1 MIKTPFLLVLA
12 ALIAVAPCAP
22 AAALSLYVIDGS
34 ANSVFTANLDGSGLS
49 TVTTFAPFS
58 VPFGLTAS
66 GSTLYWSM
74 QANPQIQ
81 SYDLSTGT
89 TTAPL
94 ITADNPYGITAT
106 SSNLY
111 WVDANDDSLFR
122 SGLDGSNKTTLIT
135 QTGLPSGDFITNP
148 SGIAVTDSAIYW
160 SDVSAHE
167 ILKSNLDGTGVQ
179 LLVSDSSVTAVNLAL
194 TATNIYWTD
203 QSGAIKRS
211 NLDGTNVVDVI
222 SGLTFP
228 AGIALTDSLIYWSDS
243 GAGTVQSIGINT
255 VNASASAATTVI
267 ASGSGLQSP
276 AGLVIATAVP
286 EPATIVLA
294 SVGIGFVLFC
304 ASRRRRV

>member
-1 MIKTPFLLVLA
+1 MIKTPILLGLA
-12 ALIAVAPCAP
+12 ALLAAAPCAP

-49 TVTTFAPFS
+49 TVTTFGQFS

-81 SYDLSTGT
+81 SYNLSTGT
-89 TTAPL
+89 LTAPL
-94 ITADNPYGITAT
+94 ISADNPYGITAT
-106 SSNLY
+106 NSALY

-122 SGLDGSNKTTLIT
+122 SGLDGSNKLALVT
-135 QTGLPSGDFITNP
+135 QANLPTGDHIDNP

-167 ILKSNLDGTGVQ
+167 ILKANLDGSGVQ
-179 LLVSDSSVTAVNLAL
+179 LLVSNPSVTAVNLAV
-194 TATNIYWTD
+194 TGTNIYWTD
-203 QSGAIKRS
+203 QNGAIKRS
-211 NLDGTNVVDVI
+211 NLDGSNVVDVI

-228 AGIALTDSLIYWSDS
+228 AGIAVTDTLIYWSDS

-255 VNASASAATTVI
+255 VGATASNATTVI

-276 AGLVIATAVP
+276 VGLVIATAVP
-286 EPATIVLA
+286 EPATIILA
-294 SVGIGFVLFC
+294 TVGIGFVLFGV
-304 ASRRRRV
+304 ARRTRA

>member
-1 MIKTPFLLVLA
+1 MIKTPILLGLA
-12 ALIAVAPCAP
+12 ALLAAAPCAP
-22 AAALSLYVIDGS
+22 AALSLYVIDGS

-66 GSTLYWSM
+66 GSNLYWSM

-81 SYDLSTGT
+81 SYNLSTGT

-94 ITADNPYGITAT
+94 IAADNPYGIAAT
-106 SSNLY
+106 GSALY

-122 SGLDGSNKTTLIT
+122 AGLDGSNKTTLIT
-135 QTGLPSGDFITNP
+135 QAALPHGDSIQNP

-167 ILKSNLDGTGVQ
+167 ILKANLDGSGVQ
-179 LLVSDSSVTAVNLAL
+179 LLVSDPSVTAVNLAV

-203 QSGAIKRS
+203 QNGAIKRS

-255 VNASASAATTVI
+255 VNAPASAATTVI

-276 AGLVIATAVP
+276 AGLVIATPVP
-286 EPATIVLA
+286 EPATLILA

-304 ASRRRRV
+304 TSRRRRV

>member
-1 MIKTPFLLVLA
+1 MIKTPILLGLA
-12 ALIAVAPCAP
+12 ALIAVAPCAS
-22 AAALSLYVIDGS
+22 ASLSLYVIDGS

-66 GSTLYWSM
+66 GSNLYWSM

-81 SYDLSTGT
+81 SYDLSAGT

-106 SSNLY
+106 NSALY

-122 SGLDGSNKTTLIT
+122 SGLDGSNKTALIT
-135 QTGLPSGDFITNP
+135 QTALPLGYSIQNP

-167 ILKSNLDGTGVQ
+167 ILKANLDGSVVQ
-179 LLVSDSSVTAVNLAL
+179 LLVSNPSVTAVNLAV

-203 QSGAIKRS
+203 QNGAIKRS
-211 NLDGTNVVDVI
+211 DLGGTNVVDIVT
-222 SGLTFP
+222 GLQSP
-228 AGIALTDSLIYWSDS
+228 VGIAVTDSLIYWTDS
-243 GAGTVQSIGINT
+243 SAGTVQSIGINT
-255 VNASASAATTVI
+255 INAQASDATTVI

-286 EPATIVLA
+286 EPATVVLV
-294 SVGIGFVLFC
+294 SVGIGFILFC
-304 ASRRRRV
+304 ASRRKRA